1 MIYRRAHIADCAR
14 HMGAVFP
21 AALIVGGLIFLSR
34 LLAETVADALP
45 VSSVWQFLALA
56 LIKYMPQLLVVSL
69 FAGAL
74 LAVERSFR
82 QREMA
87 AWFAAGIGL
96 RHFVLPGVMFALPV
110 IFAVALLSCALSPWS
125 VRAADTLRAQLT
137 GDLDPR
143 NIRPGE
149 FGVVPGGAYTY
160 FFSGGGGQESEKS
173 LNVFVAGEDD
183 EAREIISARAAYR
196 ARDERDDFISLEN
209 GAFYRLPKNGEDA
222 PEIVSFARM
231 DIYPPSPE
239 VRAVRPRGA
248 AFSDLRWDDPR
259 ARTEI
264 VWRINQPLAAL
275 FFALLAPML
284 GGAFARGRR
293 HGFMAALLLFVIH
306 LNLMYFARD
315 QMAAGLHFIPA
326 MLLAPG
332 TVFAAALLLRR
343 APTR

>member
-69 FAGAL
+69 FAGVL

-82 QREMA
+82 RREMA

-96 RHFVLPGVMFALPV
+96 RHFVLPGVLFAAPV

-125 VRAADTLRAQLT
+125 VRAADSLRAQLT
-137 GDLDPR
+137 SDLDPR
-143 NIRPGE
+143 HIRPGE

-160 FFSGGGGQESEKS
+160 FFGEESARES
-173 LNVFVAGEDD
+173 DSAHNVFVAGEDED
-183 EAREIISARAAYR
+183 AREIITANAAYR
-196 ARDERDDFISLEN
+196 ARDDFISLEN
-209 GAFYRLPKNGEDA
+209 GAFYRLPKGEDA
-222 PEIVSFARM
+222 PEVVSFARM

-239 VRAVRPRGA
+239 TRAVRPRGA
-248 AFSDLRWDDPR
+248 RFSDLRWEDPR

-284 GGAFARGRR
+284 GGSFSRGRR
-293 HGFMAALLLFVIH
+293 HGFLVALLLFVVH

-315 QMAAGLHFIPA
+315 QMGAGMHFLPA